1 MVATTRNGLVLPTV
15 GGERDTWGANLNDN
29 NFTLLDASLDGWT
42 TLTTTGGAVVLTA
55 TGAVAN
61 QARERVLFTS
71 AARTSAVTIV
81 IPTVEK
87 WYFVAN
93 YGSGSNLFIGT
104 SGGNTVTCAAN
115 AVTTVI
121 CNGSATSNAGQGSLD
136 NITGP
141 SAAYSFNGQ
150 RLTSLGTGT
159 ASTDGTSLGQVTSL
173 IANAVTPVGGG
184 AVRVTV
190 ADTVPAYLS
199 SKVTG
204 DLGISATVSNAA
216 SNETLVVSMA
226 GLTYFRMVLTNSG
239 GSLYHRIG
247 VGVNATTSGAYVS
260 TISGAT
266 PTSTLTATGTDS
278 STAFTAG
285 LKVGG
290 TLNFSLI
297 FNTAN
302 QSDTRFWGVPNIDQ
316 STVSTALTVAA
327 VTASA
332 NVNGTTLNYFQL
344 RFFEAVTGSSFALT
358 PATMASGSLIAVSFN
373 GYLA

>member
-15 GGERDTWGANLNDN
+15 GGERDTWGTNLNDN

-42 TLTTTGGAVVLTA
+42 TLTTTAGTVVLTA

-121 CNGSATSNAGQGSLD
+121 CNGAATSNAGQGSLD

-141 SAAYSFNGQ
+141 TAAYSFNGQ

-159 ASTDGTSLGQVTSL
+159 ASTDATNLAQVGAL
-173 IANAVTPVGGG
+173 IAGAITPTGGG
-184 AVRVTV
+184 AVRITV
-190 ADTVPAYLS
+190 ADTNPDYLS
-199 SKVTG
+199 SKIITSG
-204 DLGISATVSNAA
+204 NIGATVSNAA
-216 SNETLVVSMA
+216 SNEKTLLTLVETFGYAINSYSGTLAA
-226 GLTYFRMVLTNSG
+226 GSGVYSFRLPYSSFTMTEVPFAWLTSG
-239 GSLYHRIG
+239 SSSGAVQIQLR
-247 VGVNATTSGAYVS
+247 TTSGNLLSSPIQIDSGTNYSASSVAPPVIS
-260 TISGAT
+260 TSAITGYRQVFVDVNAAG
-266 PTSTLTATGTDS
+266 TSSL
-278 STAFTAG
+278 
-285 LKVGG
+285 GG
-290 TLNFSLI
+290 VVHIIGRRS
-297 FNTAN
+297 
-302 QSDTRFWGVPNIDQ
+302 
-316 STVSTALTVAA
+316 
-327 VTASA
+327 
-332 NVNGTTLNYFQL
+332 
-344 RFFEAVTGSSFALT
+344 
-358 PATMASGSLIAVSFN
+358 
-373 GYLA
+373 